1 MKKYLLYIVLF
12 FCATQ
17 QFYSQ
22 SQEDGVVSF
31 ALPVRNSLKFNRYIM
46 NPTFSFVREQNKYV
60 SIYNKRQWVQ
70 FDNAP
75 QTYLLSYGGR
85 FSENSGIGVGL
96 FQQDYGV
103 LTTFG
108 GVLNYAYNVAINR
121 ESNLTFG
128 MNLGFYKSGINNGKV
143 VTNFPDPSLD
153 NIPSNSLLTINP
165 GINYGTAFLD
175 FGLSINNLAL
185 YNLKTSKMVEDDP
198 EQSIQAHLMY
208 TGYLLARDG
217 FFEEA
222 KFSGLVRSEF
232 KKDQTVVSGI
242 AMLSIPKGLWAQA
255 GYNSLYGLSGGIGFN
270 LTSQIAM
277 EYNYEKAMGDLTTF
291 GSSHEITLAYRFKNN
306 ERYIYGDD
314 DEQGALITPIK
325 KSRPVKTKPKTVTKP
340 KIDKKAKLAAEEKA
354 KAEAA
359 AKAKLSAEEKAKADA
374 AAKAKLAAEE
384 KAKADAAAKAKLA
397 AEEKAKA
404 DAAAKAK
411 LAAEEKAKAD
421 AAAKAKLA
429 AEAKAKADAAAKAK
443 LAAAKAKLAA
453 EAKDKADAEAKAKA
467 AAEAKA
473 KAEAQA
479 KTNVNELA
487 ELAKA
492 KAAAEAKAKLEAQAK
507 AKLALEAA
515 KAKADAEAKAKAE
528 ATAKAKAAEER
539 AKLAAEERAKLA
551 AEAKAKAD
559 SAAKAKAEADA
570 KAKEKVVTQPA
581 NDSNKPV
588 DELAR
593 FTNETKKAQEDLLTK
608 LSEKIASKEQDLKD
622 LKEENDLG
630 DKGIFKQ
637 PKPFKSVTA
646 ENKALESLKSE
657 IDNVIK
663 KQDDKINELNRL
675 YKESN
680 KKDSTSM
687 YYQKTINELKSV
699 QTQTIKTKEN
709 LVSKLE
715 EIKIATEI
723 ERKRRIKRATYDNEE
738 DRYEKDRAR
747 LNQIKAN
754 TSVSSV
760 PLKTEDFDFGE
771 EQSNI
776 QIIKDVKNVES
787 GYYLVIAVHSSVAK
801 RDDFLTKAVE
811 AGQSNINFFYDV
823 NSSKYFIYYEKFNDL
838 AAANN
843 ALKEK
848 GSKPY
853 NSKMSI
859 VKIEN

>member
-1 MKKYLLYIVLF
+1 
-12 FCATQ
+12 
-17 QFYSQ
+17 
-22 SQEDGVVSF
+22 
-31 ALPVRNSLKFNRYIM
+31 M
-46 NPTFSFVREQNKYV
+46 NPTFSFVREQNKYI

-108 GVLNYAYNVAINR
+108 GVLNYAYNVTVNR
-121 ESNLTFG
+121 DSNLTFG
-128 MNLGFYKSGINNGKV
+128 MNLGFYKSGLNSGKV

-165 GINYGTAFLD
+165 GINYGTTFFD

-185 YNLKTSKMVEDDP
+185 YNLKTSKIVNDDP
-198 EQSIQAHLMY
+198 EQSVQAHIMY
-208 TGYLLARDG
+208 TGFLVGRG
-217 FFEEA
+217 FFDEA
-222 KFSGLVRSEF
+222 KFSGLIRSEF

-242 AMLSIPKGLWAQA
+242 AMLSVPKGIWAQV
-255 GYNSLYGLSGGIGFN
+255 GYNSLYGVSGGIGLN
-270 LTSQIAM
+270 VTSQISM
-277 EYNYEKAMGDLTTF
+277 EYNYEKAMGSLSTF
-291 GSSHEITLAYRFKNN
+291 GSSHEITFGYKFKKT
-306 ERYIYGDD
+306 ERYIYSDD
-314 DEQGALITPIK
+314 EEQGALITPTK
-325 KSRPVKTKPKTVTKP
+325 KARPAVAKPKKTSKPKTN
-340 KIDKKAKLAAEEKA
+340 KKAKLAAA
-354 KAEAA
+354 
-359 AKAKLSAEEKAKADA
+359 EKAKADA

-384 KAKADAAAKAKLA
+384 KAKADAEAKAKLA

-411 LAAEEKAKAD
+411 LAAAAKAKADAAAKSKVNQLAELAKAKAEAEAKAKLEAQSKTKLALAAAKAKADAEAKAKLAAEEKARVAAAKAKADAQLKAKIAADAKAKAD

-429 AEAKAKADAAAKAK
+429 AEEKAKAEAAAKAKLSTDAKAKADAIAKAK
-443 LAAAKAKLAA
+443 LAAEEKAKAEAAAKAKLAA
-453 EAKDKADAEAKAKA
+453 EERARLA
-467 AAEAKA
+467 AI
-473 KAEAQA
+473 
-479 KTNVNELA
+479 
-487 ELAKA
+487 
-492 KAAAEAKAKLEAQAK
+492 
-507 AKLALEAA
+507 A
-515 KAKADAEAKAKAE
+515 KAKADAEAKAKADAE
-528 ATAKAKAAEER
+528 QNNDVKKTLDPLAK
-539 AKLAAEERAKLA
+539 
-551 AEAKAKAD
+551 
-559 SAAKAKAEADA
+559 
-570 KAKEKVVTQPA
+570 
-581 NDSNKPV
+581 
-588 DELAR
+588 
-593 FTNETKKAQEDLLTK
+593 FTNDTKKAQQDLLAK
-608 LSEKIASKEQDLKD
+608 FKEKIASKEQDLKD
-622 LKEENDLG
+622 LKEENDLD
-630 DKGIFKQ
+630 DKGIYKA

-646 ENKALESLKSE
+646 ENKELESLKSE

-663 KQDDKINELNRL
+663 KQNDKIDELNKL

-680 KKDSTSM
+680 KKDSTST

-699 QTQTIKTKEN
+699 QTQAIRTKEN

-723 ERKRRIKRATYDNEE
+723 EKKRRIKRATYDNEQ

-760 PLKTEDFDFGE
+760 PLKAEDFDFGE

-776 QIIKDVKNVES
+776 QIVKDVKNVES

-801 RDDFLTKAVE
+801 RDEFVTKAIE

-838 AAANN
+838 DEANN
-843 ALKEK
+843 ALKSK

>member
-411 LAAEEKAKAD
+411 LAAE
-421 AAAKAKLA
+421 
-429 AEAKAKADAAAKAK
+429 AKAKADAAAKAK

-539 AKLAAEERAKLA
+539 AKLAAE
-551 AEAKAKAD
+551 
-559 SAAKAKAEADA
+559 AKAKAEADA